1 MTMLQEK
8 PVDLPFAPT
17 PLSDVLGAE
26 VCGFDVRDLADPA
39 VARAVTDYLRDC
51 QVLVFRDQTLS
62 QAELVS
68 FVRMLGRP
76 QYHVLKQFALQSTPE
91 IYVLSNIKEE
101 NTPVGNA
108 YEGMGWHTDLVG
120 HKENTD
126 YTVLYGLEIPPVG
139 GATCFASMYRAYEAL
154 PAERRKS
161 LDGLKFI
168 YNYGTQYTKRL
179 KFLADKGI
187 TDHAY
192 DKPLSPEQQ
201 IYAAQRHP
209 LPIVD
214 VNPFNGR
221 KWLHL
226 AAMGCAGVEG
236 MADEDGI
243 AFVENLIDW
252 ATSSPF
258 RYDHAWR
265 KGDLVM
271 WDNYGLFH
279 VAGDY
284 DKAAHRRLIWRCSVA
299 RA

>member
-1 MTMLQEK
+1 MIFAQTK
-8 PVDLPFAPT
+8 PTELPFDPT

-26 VCGFDVRDLADPA
+26 VTGFDVRDLADPA
-39 VARAVTDYLRDC
+39 IARAVTDCLRDC

-68 FVRMLGRP
+68 FVRQFGRP
-76 QYHVLKQFALQSTPE
+76 QYHLLKQFALQAHPE

-101 NTPVGNA
+101 GTPVGNA

-120 HKENTD
+120 QKENTD

-139 GATCFASMYRAYEAL
+139 GATCFASMYKAYESL
-154 PAERRKS
+154 PFERKKEI
-161 LDGLKFI
+161 DKLKFI
-168 YNYGTQYTKRL
+168 YNYGTQYANRL
-179 KFLADKGI
+179 KFLAEKGI

-192 DKPLSPEQQ
+192 DKPLSAEQQ
-201 IYAAQRHP
+201 AYAAQRHP

-214 VNPFNGR
+214 INPFNGR
-221 KWLHL
+221 KWLHM
-226 AAMGCAGVEG
+226 AGMGCAGVDG
-236 MADEDGI
+236 MSDDDGV
-243 AFVENLIDW
+243 AFVEKLVEW
-252 ATSSPF
+252 ATSAPF

-279 VAGDY
+279 IAGDY
-284 DKAAHRRLIWRCSVA
+284 DKSAHRRLIWRCSVA
-299 RA
+299 RN

>member
-1 MTMLQEK
+1 MTMLQER
-8 PVDLPFAPT
+8 PIDLPFAPT

-26 VCGFDVRDLADPA
+26 VSGFDVRDLADPA
-39 VARAVTDYLRDC
+39 IARATTDYLRDC

-68 FVRMLGRP
+68 FVKQFGRP
-76 QYHVLKQFALQSTPE
+76 QYHVLRQFALQEMPE

-101 NTPVGNA
+101 GKPVGNA

-120 HKENTD
+120 QKENTD
-126 YTVLYGLEIPPVG
+126 YTVLYGLEIPLVG
-139 GATCFASMYRAYEAL
+139 GATCFASMYKAYDSL
-154 PAERRKS
+154 PPERKKEI
-161 LDGLKFI
+161 DGRKFI
-168 YNYGTQYTKRL
+168 YNYGTQYTNRL
-179 KFLADKGI
+179 KILADKGI

-192 DKPLSPEQQ
+192 DKPLTPEQQ
-201 IYAAQRHP
+201 AYAAQRHP

-221 KWLHL
+221 KWLL
-226 AAMGCAGVEG
+226 MAGMGCAGVEG
-236 MADEDGI
+236 MPDAEGV

-252 ATSSPF
+252 ATSAPF

-284 DKAAHRRLIWRCSVA
+284 DKAAHRRLIWRCSIA
-299 RA
+299 RN